1 MKVTID
7 LIMTTGI
14 AALVV
19 LLGNYIVARVK
30 IFRDFCIPAPVV
42 SGLLVSFVLCFLK
55 VNNILDIKWTATLG
69 NWSMNVFLTTVGLGF
84 TADLLKKG
92 GKLCLKISIITVLLI
107 TLQDIVGV
115 FFATLGGVHPLIGLS
130 CGSLAMYG
138 GVGTAAAF
146 GPIFEKLGCD
156 GATVIGV
163 AAGTFGMVVASLC
176 GGPAARYLIH
186 KYHLKPGPEDA
197 APVLEEDKKGVHAL
211 DSKRMANAFF
221 LLLMTSGIGGPIYLL
236 LKQIPN
242 VEVPYFLG
250 CIFAGIIVRNVMESM
265 HMDCYV
271 DEMNVISH
279 FILYLFIA
287 ITIMTLDLTK
297 LVSVAGAMSII
308 LLGEVA
314 VTVLLAVFIAF
325 PVYGKSY
332 NSAVMVAGLIGTG
345 LGATPNAVANEKAV
359 IDEFGYAHIA
369 WILFPG
375 MAVLAG
381 NIYNP
386 IFVTLVEKWVANL

>member
-1 MKVTID
+1 MNITID
-7 LIMTTGI
+7 LVITTGI

-19 LLGNYIVARVK
+19 LLGNFIVDRVK
-30 IFRDFCIPAPVV
+30 VFRDFCIPAPVV
-42 SGLLVSFVLCFLK
+42 SGLLVSIILCILK
-55 VNNILDIKWTATLG
+55 VNHILSVKWTATLG
-69 NWSMNVFLTTVGLGF
+69 GWSMNLFLTAVGFGF
-84 TADLLKKG
+84 TADLIKKG
-92 GKLCLKISIITVLLI
+92 GKLCAKISIITVILI

-115 FFATLGGVHPLIGLS
+115 FLAKIAGVHPLIGLS
-130 CGSLAMYG
+130 CGSLSMYG

-156 GATVIGV
+156 GATAIGV

-176 GGPAARYLIH
+176 GGPAARFLIRRDS
-186 KYHLKPGPEDA
+186 LKPGPEDA
-197 APVLEEDKKGVHAL
+197 APADNKDKKTVHPL
-211 DSKRMANAFF
+211 NVKRMSNAFF
-221 LLLMTSGIGGPIYLL
+221 LLLMTGGIGGPIYML
-236 LKQIPN
+236 LKHIPDI
-242 VEVPYFLG
+242 EVPYFLG
-250 CIFAGIIVRNVMESM
+250 CLIAGVIVCNTMESL
-265 HMDCYV
+265 HKDCYV
-271 DEMNVISH
+271 EEMNVLSH
-279 FILYLFIA
+279 LILYLFIA

-297 LVSVAGAMSII
+297 LFSVAGAMSMI
-308 LLGEVA
+308 LIGEVI
-314 VTVLLAVFIAF
+314 VTVLLAVIVAY

-332 NSAVMVAGLIGTG
+332 NAAVMVAGLIGTG

-386 IFVTLVEKWVANL
+386 LFVTLIEKFVANL